1 MNPEF
6 SKLRHEERTES
17 ETELKSEQNQQ
28 QEANHEFAGV
38 DEMLK
43 FDSQQNPV
51 PAEVAERLNRSIAA
65 EPKPERS
72 WLKKFLGSK

>member
-6 SKLRHEERTES
+6 PKLHQKEQLEEELNSSQKQEQETAGMEFNTIEDLLRH
-17 ETELKSEQNQQ
+17 
-28 QEANHEFAGV
+28 
-38 DEMLK
+38 
-43 FDSQQNPV
+43 DSDQNPV

-72 WLKKFLGSK
+72 WIKRIFGS